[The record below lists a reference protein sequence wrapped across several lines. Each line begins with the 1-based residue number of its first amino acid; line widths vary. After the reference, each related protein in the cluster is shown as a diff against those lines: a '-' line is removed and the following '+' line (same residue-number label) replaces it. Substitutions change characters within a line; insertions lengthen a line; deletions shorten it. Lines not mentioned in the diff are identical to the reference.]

1 MKKIAFYCSSL
12 SWGGLELNFCRY
24 ANNLLL
30 KGYYVKIYCV
40 KDSPIAKFLL
50 KNNNDVVFVKRNRKY
65 FDFINAY
72 KVYRKLIKEN
82 IDILWLRAPRDIIIA
97 GIIKSFSLF
106 RIKII
111 YQQAMQLSTRKK
123 DIFHTI
129 RYAKINYWITPLN
142 YLAAQIKELTF
153 FNPAKIHII
162 PLAVK
167 NPDDNSLNS
176 LKARNLLNIP
186 SDKFVIGIMGRIDR
200 LKNQLFLIKALKI
213 IRSQNPHAILLI
225 VGDVTKEQNN
235 DYLKLLHQTCADL
248 NLTEFVYFRPYIEN
262 IDVFYKAI
270 DLFALSSINETFGM
284 VTIEAM
290 SFAVPIIA
298 PATDANN
305 EILKEGE
312 FGFVYEPGNINMFCN
327 KVNNIIQHYDY
338 ARNLAAKAY
347 NQINSCYSENI
358 VYAKIIKILDAL

>member
-24 ANNLLL
+24 AIILLF

-40 KDSPIAKFLL
+40 KNSPIANFLL
-50 KNNNDVVFVKRNRKY
+50 KNNNDVVFVERNRKY

-72 KVYRKLIKEN
+72 RVYRKLKKEN
-82 IDILWLRAPRDIIIA
+82 IDILWLRAPRDVIIA
-97 GIIKSFSLF
+97 GIIKTFTF
-106 RIKII
+106 FKIKII
-111 YQQAMQLSTRKK
+111 YQQAMQISTRKK

-129 RYAKINYWITPLN
+129 RFAKINAWLTPLN
-142 YLAAQIKELTF
+142 YLAAQIKELTY
-153 FNPAKIHII
+153 FNPVKIHII

-167 NPDDNSLNS
+167 NPADKFLTSS
-176 LKARNLLNIP
+176 KARNLLNIP
-186 SDKFVIGIMGRIDR
+186 TDKFVIGIIGRIDV
-200 LKNQLFLIKALKI
+200 LKNQLFLIKALKL
-213 IRSQNPHAILLI
+213 IREENPDSILLI

-235 DYLKLLHQTCADL
+235 DYLKLLHQTCVDL
-248 NLTEFVYFRPYIEN
+248 NLTDFVHFRPYIEN

-298 PATDANN
+298 PATAANN

-312 FGFVYEPGNINMFCN
+312 LGFIYEPGNIKIFCQN
-327 KVNNIIQHYDY
+327 VNNIIQQYDN

-347 NQINSCYSENI
+347 DEVNIKYSENI
-358 VYAKIIKILDAL
+358 VYTKIEKIIDSL